1 MRILFCKW
9 GSICESG
16 MDRALLEL
24 GMEIGYITRELRHTD
39 YDTDYMKEI
48 GARLDRENY
57 DCVFSV
63 NFVPVISKVCNLY
76 HKAYVC
82 WTVDH
87 PSLQLYSKDLGN
99 GCNRVFLFDRLQYE
113 KFHPVNPDRIFYM
126 PLGCDSYLLD
136 SVEATEEER
145 QKYACDIS
153 FVGSTYSEKC
163 LYNGIVHLPDY
174 LRGFVDGIVRAQM
187 NVHGYNLIADSL
199 TEEFCR
205 EFQKYADWGTLPEDY
220 VEDVRGLIS
229 DRYIGEKCTEQERM
243 VTLRNI
249 SEHFDMDIYTAS
261 DLSGIPKIRNRGI
274 ADSET
279 MMPKI
284 FQCSRINLNMTNRP
298 ISSGIPQRVYD
309 IMGAGGFL
317 MSNYQPEL
325 AEYFEIGEELVVYE
339 SQRDLLEK
347 IAYYLAHEEE
357 RRKIAA
363 RGRRAIEER
372 HQYSMRLKMMFE
384 LALR

>member
-1 MRILFCKW
+1 M
-9 GSICESG
+9 
-16 MDRALLEL
+16 
-24 GMEIGYITRELRHTD
+24 
-39 YDTDYMKEI
+39 
-48 GARLDRENY
+48 
-57 DCVFSV
+57 
-63 NFVPVISKVCNLY
+63 
-76 HKAYVC
+76 
-82 WTVDH
+82 
-87 PSLQLYSKDLGN
+87 
-99 GCNRVFLFDRLQYE
+99 
-113 KFHPVNPDRIFYM
+113 
-126 PLGCDSYLLD
+126 
-136 SVEATEEER
+136 
-145 QKYACDIS
+145 
-153 FVGSTYSEKC
+153 
-163 LYNGIVHLPDY
+163 
-174 LRGFVDGIVRAQM
+174 
-187 NVHGYNLIADSL
+187 
-199 TEEFCR
+199 
-205 EFQKYADWGTLPEDY
+205 
-220 VEDVRGLIS
+220 EDVRGLIS
-229 DRYIGEKCTEQERM
+229 DRYIGEKCTEQERI

-317 MSNYQPEL
+317 LSNYQPEL

-363 RGRRAIEER
+363 RGRRAIKER

>member
-24 GMEIGYITRELRHTD
+24 GMDIGYITRELRHTD

-126 PLGCDSYLLD
+126 PLGCDSYLLE

-205 EFQKYADWGTLPEDY
+205 EFLKYADWGTLPEDY

-229 DRYIGEKCTEQERM
+229 DRYIGEKCTEQERI

-317 MSNYQPEL
+317 LSNYQPEL